1 MSAGFL
7 FVFAQIKIVVAAQ
20 GADSVGGRDVSGR
33 GKSFFRGD
41 LNRLDHRGGVFPPPF
56 RG

>member
-1 MSAGFL
+1 MAAGFL